1 MISIDVG
8 YGNVKIY
15 DGNALSAFPSVYY
28 KCKPNETS
36 PSNDADMI
44 IKIDGDNYHVGMSAL
59 KLGGNAPFDK
69 KDIFRHKV
77 FVLTAICKTTEGD
90 FDDDIA
96 LGLPIVDYP
105 SMSGELTQLAGS
117 YDVVFNGANRHIN
130 IKAVSVFKQSEA
142 VYQFL
147 RKQDQ
152 NIDSEVVGIVD
163 IGQKT
168 VDVAWFDESFYNDD
182 RSGSFVNLGC
192 LSAYTDIAK
201 AVATELD
208 IDVEPYAVRKY
219 ISKVPK
225 ASEAAFSFMAES
237 IIERLK
243 NRRWNFKELDK
254 IVLIGG
260 GADFISKYM
269 PEQEKVTVIDGG
281 VYANARSYYE
291 CEG

>member
-15 DGNALSAFPSVYY
+15 DGKVLSAFPSVYY
-28 KCKPNETS
+28 KCKPNEETA
-36 PSNDADMI
+36 SNAADMVI
-44 IKIDGDNYHVGMSAL
+44 RLDGANYHVGMSAL

-77 FVLTAICKTTEGD
+77 FVLTAICKTVEGD
-90 FDDDIA
+90 FDDDVA
-96 LGLPIVDYP
+96 LGLPIIDYP
-105 SMSGELTQLAGS
+105 SMSGELEKLAGA
-117 YDVVFNGANRHIN
+117 YDVTFNGVNRHIN
-130 IKAVSVFKQSEA
+130 IKSVSVFKQSEA

-147 RKQDQ
+147 RKQDS
-152 NIDSEVVGIVD
+152 NIDKEVVGIVD

-168 VDVAWFDESFYNDD
+168 IDVAWFDESFYNAD

-201 AVATELD
+201 AVANELD

-219 ISKVPK
+219 IEKVPK
-225 ASEAAFSFMAES
+225 ASEAAFSFMADS

-269 PEQEKVTVIDGG
+269 PEQDKVTVIDGG